1 MSFIS
6 CAENMS
12 IFVFVNLGQSEDEA
26 PKLHAN
32 LKFLEGEKAKKN
44 QKGHFKPLL
53 VFKCS
58 R

>member
-1 MSFIS
+1 MVMSFIS

-32 LKFLEGEKAKKN
+32 LKFLEGEKQKKI
-44 QKGHFKPLL
+44 KKDILSP
-53 VFKCS
+53 C
-58 R
+58 